1 MRTLKIVYLYSIN
14 SLQQTLSNLSVFFVF
29 LLAKILRYGMFLLFL
44 FLLVNGVVKIGGYSP
59 TQMLTFYLVF
69 NLVDTTTQMLF
80 REVYRFRGL
89 VSSGEFDFVLSK
101 PLHPLIR
108 SLLGGPDF
116 IDSGMLIILLAAIV
130 YLLTT
135 AIHPSFV
142 SVALFSALIINTIIL
157 SAAFHIIVLGIGIL
171 TLSVDHLIMI
181 YRDLTAL
188 VRIPVDL
195 YINPLRTLLTFV
207 IPIGIMFTFPAKA
220 VLGILSWKLVL
231 ISFVVG
237 LGAIWISLIFWGFAV
252 KHYQSASS

>member
-14 SLQQTLSNLSVFFVF
+14 SLQQTLSNMSVFFIF
-29 LLAKILRYGMFLLFL
+29 LIAKILRYGMFLLFL
-44 FLLVNGVVKIGGYSP
+44 FLLVNGVVKVGGYSP
-59 TQMLTFYLVF
+59 VQMLTFYLVF

-116 IDSGMLIILLAAIV
+116 IDSGMLIILLIATA
-130 YLLTT
+130 YLLINY
-135 AIHPSFV
+135 IHPPLSH
-142 SVALFSALIINTIIL
+142 VALFSILIINTIIL
-157 SAAFHIIVLGIGIL
+157 AAALHIVVLAIGIL

-181 YRDLTAL
+181 YRDLTGL
-188 VRIPVDL
+188 VRIPIDL

-207 IPIGIMFTFPAKA
+207 VPIGIMFTFPAKA
-220 VLGILSWKLVL
+220 VLGILSWNLALV
-231 ISFVVG
+231 SFAI
-237 LGAIWISLIFWGFAV
+237 GAGSIWVALLFWNFAV